1 MICRGFL
8 VPAIFLNVLGIVGV
22 RSVGKQLAA
31 SNEAKAEPRKARPR
45 RLRRGGALIEG
56 KMDIEKVCKNLRL
69 GSEKLALEN
78 AGKKNAALEAV
89 ARALDKNRELIISAN
104 GEDVRLARE
113 AGTSESIIDR
123 LLLDEK
129 RIDGIIL
136 SLREVIGQTD
146 PVGEEVLGWKTP
158 NGMTIRQV
166 RVPLGVVAIIYES
179 RPNVTV
185 DAFSLAYKSGNAILL
200 RGSSSAYNSN
210 KEIVHVIKEALASVD
225 GGVPE
230 AIELV
235 EVLEH
240 DHSDVEQILN
250 ARGLIDVCLPRGGK
264 KLIQNVVQNAHVP
277 VIETGSGVCHL
288 YVDSEADLE
297 MACRV
302 AENAKIQ
309 RPSVCNAIECIVVH
323 SVVAEKFLPML
334 DATFAGRVKLHADE
348 RAYKVLQKVVSGV
361 GRDGSTG
368 SATNVVPATDMDFGN
383 EYLDY
388 ECCIKVVDSIE
399 EAISY
404 INAHNTKHSES
415 IISESRANTRLFQSM
430 IDASCVYVNASTRF
444 TDGGEFG
451 FGAELGISTQ
461 KLHAR
466 GPMGI
471 KALTTTKYLID
482 GEGQIR

>member
-1 MICRGFL
+1 MDIKTITDSLR
-8 VPAIFLNVLGIVGV
+8 
-22 RSVGKQLAA
+22 AA
-31 SNEAKAEPRKARPR
+31 SQ
-45 RLRRGGALIEG
+45 
-56 KMDIEKVCKNLRL
+56 
-69 GSEKLALEN
+69 KLALQN
-78 AGKKNAALEAV
+78 ACQKNAALNAV
-89 ARALDKNRELIISAN
+89 ADALDKNRASIIAAN
-104 GEDVRLARE
+104 TQDVKNARA
-113 AGTSESIIDR
+113 AGISESIIDR
-123 LLLDEK
+123 LLLDDK
-129 RIDGIIL
+129 RINGIIA

-146 PVGEEVLGWKTP
+146 PVGEEVAGWKTP

-166 RVPLGVVAIIYES
+166 RVPLGVVALIYEN

-200 RGSSSAYNSN
+200 RGSSSSYISN
-210 KEIVHVIKEALASVD
+210 VEIVRVIKEALAGVE

-235 EVLEH
+235 EVRDH
-240 DHSDVEQILN
+240 DHSDVDQILN
-250 ARGLIDVCLPRGGK
+250 AVGMIDVCLPRGGK
-264 KLIQNVVQNAHVP
+264 KLIQNVVQNARVP

-288 YVDSEADLE
+288 FIDESADLE
-297 MACRV
+297 MACRI

-323 SVVAEKFLPML
+323 SAVAAKFLPML
-334 DATFAGRVKLHADE
+334 EKTFAGRVKLHADAKSYE
-348 RAYKVLQKVVSGV
+348 ILKNCVV
-361 GRDGSTG
+361 
-368 SATNVVPATDMDFGN
+368 TNGTTIVPATEEDFGN

-399 EAISY
+399 EAIEY
-404 INAHNTKHSES
+404 INTHNTKHSES
-415 IISESRANTRLFQSM
+415 IISQSRANTRLFQSM

-471 KALTTTKYLID
+471 KVLTTTKYLID

>member
-1 MICRGFL
+1 
-8 VPAIFLNVLGIVGV
+8 
-22 RSVGKQLAA
+22 
-31 SNEAKAEPRKARPR
+31 
-45 RLRRGGALIEG
+45 
-56 KMDIEKVCKNLRL
+56 MDIKKITDSLR
-69 GSEKLALEN
+69 SASQKLALQNTSE
-78 AGKKNAALEAV
+78 KNLALAAV
-89 ARALDKNRELIISAN
+89 ADALDKNRASIISAN
-104 GEDVRLARE
+104 KADIDAAR
-113 AGTSESIIDR
+113 ATGMSESIIDR
-123 LLLDEK
+123 LLLNDK
-129 RIDGIIL
+129 RIDGIIE
-136 SLREVIGQTD
+136 SLRLVIGQTD
-146 PVGEEVLGWKTP
+146 PVGEEVAGWKTP

-166 RVPLGVVAIIYES
+166 RVPLGVVAIIYEN

-200 RGSSSAYNSN
+200 RGSSSSYKSN
-210 KEIVHVIKEALASVD
+210 VEIVRVIREALAGVP

-235 EVLEH
+235 EVKDH
-240 DHSDVEQILN
+240 DHSDVDQILN
-250 ARGLIDVCLPRGGK
+250 AVGMIDVCLPRGGK
-264 KLIQNVVQNAHVP
+264 KLIQNVVQNARVP

-288 YVDSEADLE
+288 YVDEFANLE
-297 MACRV
+297 MACNV

-323 SVVAEKFLPML
+323 SKVAADFLPKL
-334 DATFAGRVKLHADE
+334 EAKFAGRVKLHADE
-348 RAYKVLQKVVSGV
+348 RAFDILKKVVST
-361 GRDGSTG
+361 GST
-368 SATNVVPATDMDFGN
+368 TELLPATDADFGN

-388 ECCIKVVDSIE
+388 ECCVKVVDSIE

-404 INAHNTKHSES
+404 INSHNTKHSES
-415 IISESRANTRLFQSM
+415 IISESRANTRLFQAM

-471 KALTTTKYLID
+471 KVLTTTKYLID

>member
-1 MICRGFL
+1 MNLKKTTDSLR
-8 VPAIFLNVLGIVGV
+8 
-22 RSVGKQLAA
+22 AA
-31 SNEAKAEPRKARPR
+31 SQ
-45 RLRRGGALIEG
+45 
-56 KMDIEKVCKNLRL
+56 
-69 GSEKLALEN
+69 KLALQN
-78 AGKKNAALEAV
+78 ASEKNAALAAV
-89 ARALDKNRELIISAN
+89 ANALDKNRDSIIAAN
-104 GEDVRLARE
+104 KDDLDAAR
-113 AGTSESIIDR
+113 AGGMSESIIDR
-123 LLLDEK
+123 LLLNDK
-129 RIDGIIL
+129 RIDGIIE
-136 SLREVIGQTD
+136 SLRLVISQTD
-146 PVGEEVLGWKTP
+146 PVGEEIAGWKTP
-158 NGMTIRQV
+158 NGMSIRQV
-166 RVPLGVVAIIYES
+166 RVPLGVVAIIYEN

-200 RGSSSAYNSN
+200 RGSSSSYKSN
-210 KEIVHVIKEALASVD
+210 LEIVRVIREALAGVE

-235 EVLEH
+235 EVRDH
-240 DHSDVEQILN
+240 DHSDVDQILN
-250 ARGLIDVCLPRGGK
+250 AVGMIDVCLPRGGK
-264 KLIQNVVQNAHVP
+264 KLIENVVRNARVP

-288 YVDSEADLE
+288 YVDEFANLE
-297 MACRV
+297 MACKI

-323 SVVAEKFLPML
+323 SKVAADFLPML
-334 DATFAGRVKLHADE
+334 EAKFAGRVKLHADE
-348 RAYKVLQKVVSGV
+348 RAFNFLKN
-361 GRDGSTG
+361 
-368 SATNVVPATDMDFGN
+368 AIPATEADFGN

-404 INAHNTKHSES
+404 INSHNTKHSES
-415 IISESRANTRLFQSM
+415 IISENRANTRLFQSM

-471 KALTTTKYLID
+471 KVLTTTKYLID
-482 GEGQIR
+482 GEGQVR

>member
-1 MICRGFL
+1 MDLKKTTDSLRG
-8 VPAIFLNVLGIVGV
+8 
-22 RSVGKQLAA
+22 A
-31 SNEAKAEPRKARPR
+31 SQ
-45 RLRRGGALIEG
+45 
-56 KMDIEKVCKNLRL
+56 
-69 GSEKLALEN
+69 KLALQN
-78 AGKKNAALEAV
+78 ASIKNAALCAV
-89 ARALDKNRELIISAN
+89 AEALDKNRGSIIAAN
-104 GEDVRLARE
+104 DVDVKNARA
-113 AGTSESIIDR
+113 AGISESIIDR
-123 LLLDEK
+123 LMLDNK
-129 RIDGIIL
+129 RIDGIVA
-136 SLREVIGQTD
+136 SLREVIGQID
-146 PVGEEVLGWKTP
+146 PVGEEVAGWKTP

-166 RVPLGVVAIIYES
+166 RVPLGVVAIIYEN

-200 RGSSSAYNSN
+200 RGSSSSYNSN
-210 KEIVHVIKEALASVD
+210 KEIVRVIKDALSGVE

-230 AIELV
+230 SIELV
-235 EVLEH
+235 EVREH
-240 DHSDVEQILN
+240 DHSDVDQILN
-250 ARGLIDVCLPRGGK
+250 AVGLIDVCLPRGGK
-264 KLIQNVVQNAHVP
+264 KLIQNVVQNARVP

-288 YVDSEADLE
+288 YVDSEGDLD

-323 SVVAEKFLPML
+323 SKIAADFLPKL
-334 DATFAGRVKLHADE
+334 EATFAGRVKLHADE
-348 RAYKVLQKVVSGV
+348 RAIKYLK
-361 GRDGSTG
+361 D
-368 SATNVVPATDMDFGN
+368 AVPATEADFGN

-388 ECCIKVVDSIE
+388 ECCVKVVDSIE

-415 IISESRANTRLFQSM
+415 IISESRANTRLFQAM

-471 KALTTTKYLID
+471 KVLTTTKYLID
-482 GEGQIR
+482 GEGQVR